1 MAKKLVKKTPA
12 GKSASK
18 SPAPKVASLKTA
30 PAAKRP
36 ALAAKAVVSKVPTKT
51 LTKVLTA
58 TKSPVAKPV
67 IAKPTVVAKA
77 LSAKAAKAVVV
88 RAPVSAKIILTKAE
102 PTKMLGKT
110 QVGTATGLGT
120 SAVKLAASKPVL
132 KLAKSKP
139 EPIPV
144 RLPPAPVRSDSK
156 MARNKA
162 GISPKEL
169 EYFRG
174 LLLEKRREITGDVS
188 SMETTALRSG
198 NGNLSSLP
206 MHMADNGT
214 DNYEQEFTLGLVQ
227 KDRELLRDINVALA
241 KIQDGSY
248 GICEGTGKPISK
260 PRLEAQPWAKYSIEH
275 ARALERPQ
283 FRRAF

>member
-1 MAKKLVKKTPA
+1 VAKKLVKKTPA
-12 GKSASK
+12 GKSAPK
-18 SPAPKVASLKTA
+18 SPAPKVAAAKPAPATKRPS
-30 PAAKRP
+30 PAAKSVP
-36 ALAAKAVVSKVPTKT
+36 VMAKAAKPVA
-51 LTKVLTA
+51 KVLTA
-58 TKSPVAKPV
+58 SKPTKAVVTKAVVAKPS
-67 IAKPTVVAKA
+67 
-77 LSAKAAKAVVV
+77 LAAKTVAGKL
-88 RAPVSAKIILTKAE
+88 ATPKIIAR
-102 PTKMLGKT
+102 P
-110 QVGTATGLGT
+110 QVGPTLSIGSA
-120 SAVKLAASKPVL
+120 AVKLTPGSKPVL
-132 KLAKSKP
+132 KLVKVARPKP

-248 GICEGTGKPISK
+248 GICEGTGKPIAK